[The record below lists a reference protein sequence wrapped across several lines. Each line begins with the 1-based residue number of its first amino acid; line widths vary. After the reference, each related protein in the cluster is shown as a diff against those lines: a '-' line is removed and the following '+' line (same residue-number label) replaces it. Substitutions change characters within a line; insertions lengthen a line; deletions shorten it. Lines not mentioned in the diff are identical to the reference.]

1 MSTTATTDD
10 LGNTAIE
17 ASAEP
22 TGSAPAQVEEIH
34 SKEPVARS
42 RKESCQWDASEL
54 DQWIDDEWNME
65 TIYNPSFNAI
75 LRSLRSIDL
84 IAEREFLDEDKVAEY
99 WENMISVKMKRLEM
113 SASIELSKRCRADID
128 LGVVESSEAAIQP
141 IYAASIIEGRLRLI
155 CPEVEDGLILQDLT
169 RSTAEEGCFVWF
181 SLGDKANGKPFMEDL
196 EQPHFF
202 EGQPFRI
209 PIKADASQ
217 SKYGKA
223 FVTAML

>member
-1 MSTTATTDD
+1 MKRILIDAFVLEVTRAVDRDLCRRIGANYSSNPDRQRLVAILLALKDTGSLSCYD
-10 LGNTAIE
+10 LGGDTCFLFGRDDDDEVVA
-17 ASAEP
+17 AKP
-22 TGSAPAQVEEIH
+22 DKV
-34 SKEPVARS
+34 EPV
-42 RKESCQWDASEL
+42 
-54 DQWIDDEWNME
+54 
-65 TIYNPSFNAI
+65 
-75 LRSLRSIDL
+75 
-84 IAEREFLDEDKVAEY
+84 LDEDKVAEY
-99 WENMISVKMKRLEM
+99 WEKMISVKMKRLEM